1 MKFTYNQFSCDIDV
15 FKDKRNIVMRFYD
28 RSKEQNEEEIHDLVI
43 VDSGHGFLCLKIK
56 GDCGLL
62 SGFLD
67 KDIFSSE
74 EMVDGVIDFIEN
86 LFPEIAVVY
95 YHVDRIKLIDYNE
108 YNGEY

>member
-15 FKDKRNIVMRFYD
+15 FENKKDIVMRFYD
-28 RSKEQNEEEIHDLVI
+28 CSKEQNEGQIGNLVI
-43 VDSGHGFLCLKIK
+43 VDSGYGFLCLKIK

-67 KDIFSSE
+67 KNIFSSE
-74 EMVDGVIDFIEN
+74 EMIDAVIDFIKN
-86 LFPEIAVVY
+86 LFPEIEPVY
-95 YHVDRIKLIDYNE
+95 YHVDCVKLTGYNE